1 MQSLSSPQ
9 GRCCPSPP
17 SSPVSEAKSDGARN
31 MWVFGYGSLI
41 WKVDFPY
48 EDKMVGYITGYS
60 RRFWQGST
68 DHRGVPGKPG
78 RVVTLI
84 EDPEGCN
91 GGFEAPIPPLQ
102 FLPFESHQNI
112 FIPLPTTGN
121 SANLPRKHE
130 SLGNALRLPRMLTGG
145 WDTRERARAQTYTH
159 SAPPFLPR
167 WRKIHRTPQRV
178 ESPITCA
185 YFEPQRY

>member
-1 MQSLSSPQ
+1 MQSRSSPQ

-68 DHRGVPGKPG
+68 DHRGVPGKVSCG
-78 RVVTLI
+78 RQTERRSGATSLPARCQWGTERCQDSLSLLVSGENLLSARWELGWNRTGTEKEKVWGGGPVRLTRADPPATL
-84 EDPEGCN
+84 
-91 GGFEAPIPPLQ
+91 LQ
-102 FLPFESHQNI
+102 RSLASACV
-112 FIPLPTTGN
+112 PTGRIDVCVHNCRGRSSTFGV
-121 SANLPRKHE
+121 K
-130 SLGNALRLPRMLTGG
+130 
-145 WDTRERARAQTYTH
+145 
-159 SAPPFLPR
+159 
-167 WRKIHRTPQRV
+167 
-178 ESPITCA
+178 
-185 YFEPQRY
+185 